1 MNILLIDFLGFVL
14 DDCAIHIY
22 DPDNNLIMKF
32 KNKDEVDDD
41 MLSYHVIGC
50 EYFNSKRTRFRVVNI
65 NIDIYAC
72 DYENLQF

>member
-1 MNILLIDFLGFVL
+1 MNILLIDFLEFVL

-32 KNKDEVDDD
+32 KNKDEVDDN
-41 MLSYHVIGC
+41 MLSYFVIGC
-50 EYFNSKRTRFRVVNI
+50 EYFYSKKTRFRVVNI

-72 DYENLQF
+72 DYENL